1 MVTVRGL
8 QTTLGEFGFI
18 KKGDVLQMS
27 QRRADMMA
35 EKGHVEIISEDDGQ
49 PEPEKEIKGGVRIK
63 DHRGQTTFTDEI
75 KKPKQTKAIKIGPSE
90 LAGAEGNMPG
100 NYEGKVILTDRG
112 PAIVGQQGPELVNLP
127 DELPSG
133 SLEIKIP
140 DEVKLGEEPVKAEP
154 AEPAKPEQAEVA
166 KSEPKETKKKEYK

>member
-63 DHRGQTTFTDEI
+63 DHRGQTTYTDEI
-75 KKPKQTKAIKIGPSE
+75 KKPKQTKPIKIGPNE
-90 LAGAEGNMPG
+90 LAGAEGKMPAD
-100 NYEGKVILTDRG
+100 YAGKVVMTERG
-112 PAIVGQQGPELVNLP
+112 PAIMGQPGPELVNLP
-127 DELPSG
+127 AELPEG
-133 SLEIKIP
+133 SLKITVA
-140 DEVKLGEEPVKAEP
+140 EEEKSTEETTKAEEP
-154 AEPAKPEQAEVA
+154 KPEQAETPKA
-166 KSEPKETKKKEYK
+166 EPKETPKKKFA